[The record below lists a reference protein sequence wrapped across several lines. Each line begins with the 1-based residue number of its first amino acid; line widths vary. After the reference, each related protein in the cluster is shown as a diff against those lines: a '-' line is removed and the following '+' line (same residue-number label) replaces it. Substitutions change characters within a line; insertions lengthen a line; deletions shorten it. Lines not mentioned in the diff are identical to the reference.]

1 MKRQFIKHALITSL
15 NLNSGVPDNI
25 EKLLSFDTEEVRQRL
40 SIEQKEVIFNQKII
54 SPKEYGKQLLNKNR
68 KR

>member
-54 SPKEYGKQLLNKNR
+54 SPKEYGKQLLNKKR